1 MTHLLQSTTLI
12 KIDAMM
18 FISVASLVIS
28 FFAFIV
34 IYNKAIK
41 NSVNKSDVDSVENK
55 IKSYVDD
62 KDKIQLDRS
71 RALHH
76 RIDDFKS
83 DNDKEHDRIRR
94 ENADMVMG
102 MSKQLDAIYNH
113 LLNKK

>member
-1 MTHLLQSTTLI
+1 MTHLLQTTTLR
-12 KIDAMM
+12 IDTMLL
-18 FISVASLVIS
+18 ISVLSLIIS

-34 IYNKAIK
+34 IYNKAVK

-55 IKSYVDD
+55 MKSYIDD

-83 DNDKEHDRIRR
+83 DNDKDHDRIRR
-94 ENADMVMG
+94 ENADMIMG

-113 LLNKK
+113 LLNQKK